1 MGQQA
6 VEDLFEGPD
15 VQVLVNFQDY
25 LGMDVHFAK
34 AAVGVA
40 IAPLV
45 QPASWAEPVV
55 GVVGFDLKI
64 QSLNDHFGFGCSAS
78 FVGYYY

>member
-1 MGQQA
+1 LGQQA
-6 VEDLFEGPD
+6 VVGLFEEPD
-15 VQVLVNFQDY
+15 VQALVNYQDY
-25 LGMDVHFAK
+25 LGMDVHFAT
-34 AAVGVA
+34 AAVDVA

-64 QSLNDHFGFGCSAS
+64 QSLNDHFGFGCSA
-78 FVGYYY
+78 